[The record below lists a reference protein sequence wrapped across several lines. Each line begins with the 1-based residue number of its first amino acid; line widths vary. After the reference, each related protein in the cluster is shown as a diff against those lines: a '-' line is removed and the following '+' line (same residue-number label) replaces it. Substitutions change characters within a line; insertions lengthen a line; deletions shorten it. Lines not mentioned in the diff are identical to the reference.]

1 MFESLSERLSSV
13 LHAIGKQ
20 GQLTEDNIRDG
31 LREVRLA
38 LLEADVNFNVVKNF
52 IEHVKEKVVGQ
63 AIEKHLTPAQQFI
76 KVFHEELVSLLGGK
90 STELNVTGTSLNTMM
105 IVGLQGSGKTTSTG
119 KLAFLLQQQGGRPYL
134 VPVDIYRPAA
144 IEQLQ
149 TLAKQLNIPC
159 FASTVSMKPLDIIN
173 DALHEAKEKGYT
185 VVLLD
190 TAGRLHIDEPLMQ
203 ELTDIKAV
211 VHPQEILFVADA
223 MTGQDVVTV
232 AEEFNKRL
240 SLTGAILTK
249 LDGDARGGAALSI
262 CSATGVP
269 VKYVGTGEKL
279 TDFEAFHPDRI
290 AGRILGMGDML
301 TLIEKAQSTFEEDE
315 LKAITEKIQKA
326 TFNFEDFFHQIRR
339 MKQLGS
345 LSSLMK
351 LIPGFGP
358 AVSKFRV
365 ALPEDEFS
373 HTEAIINSMTIKE
386 RRNPELLNVSRRQRV
401 ARGAGVTLNKVNQII
416 QKFDQ
421 MKQMMQR
428 VVTDASLGKN
438 SESGK
443 SSGIGLGSFF
453 GEGGIG
459 FGALPGI
466 PGLFARPDLRTV
478 PIGGI
483 NSSGKSATKKKKER
497 KKSKNKKRK

>member
-13 LHAIGKQ
+13 LHAIGKR

-38 LLEADVNFNVVKNF
+38 LLEADVNFNVVKKF

-76 KVFHEELVSLLGGK
+76 KVFHEELVNLLGGK
-90 STELNVTGTSLNTMM
+90 STKLDVTHFPLSVIML
-105 IVGLQGSGKTTSTG
+105 VGLQGSGKTTSTG
-119 KLAFLLQQQGGRPYL
+119 KLASLLQSQGLRPYL

-149 TLAKQLNIPC
+149 TLATQLNIPC
-159 FASTVSMKPLDIIN
+159 FASNAAMKPLDIIN
-173 DALHEAKEKGYT
+173 AALHEAKEKEYT

-203 ELTDIKAV
+203 ELTDIKLVA
-211 VHPQEILFVADA
+211 HPQEILFVADA

-232 AEEFNKRL
+232 AEEFNKKL

-249 LDGDARGGAALSI
+249 MDGDARGGAALSI
-262 CSATGVP
+262 CSSTGVP

-279 TDFEAFHPDRI
+279 SDFEVFHPDRI

-301 TLIEKAQSTFEEDE
+301 TLIEKAQSTFEDDE

-326 TFNFEDFFHQIRR
+326 TFNFEDFFSQLRR

-351 LIPGFGP
+351 LIPGFGS

-365 ALPEDEFS
+365 AIPEDEFS
-373 HTEAIINSMTIKE
+373 YTEAIINSMTIKE
-386 RRNPELLNVSRRQRV
+386 RRNPDLLNTSRRQRI
-401 ARGAGVTLNKVNQII
+401 ARGAGVTLNKVNQTI

-428 VVTDASLGKN
+428 VVSDNSLMKN
-438 SESGK
+438 AESGE
-443 SSGIGLGSFF
+443 GGFGLGSFF

-459 FGALPGI
+459 FSALPGI
-466 PGLFARPDLRTV
+466 PGLFGRPVLRSTS
-478 PIGGI
+478 IGGV
-483 NSSGKSATKKKKER
+483 NGSGKSATKKKKE
-497 KKSKNKKRK
+497 KKKHKNKKRK

>member
-13 LHAIGKQ
+13 LHAIGKR

-76 KVFHEELVSLLGGK
+76 KVFHEELVNLLGGK
-90 STELNVTGTSLNTMM
+90 STELDVTHFSPSVIML
-105 IVGLQGSGKTTSTG
+105 VGLQGSGKTTSTG
-119 KLAFLLQQQGGRPYL
+119 KLASLLQSQGLRPYL

-159 FASTVSMKPLDIIN
+159 FASNSAMRPLDIIN
-173 DALHEAKEKGYT
+173 AALHEAKEKEYT

-203 ELTDIKAV
+203 ELTDIKLVA
-211 VHPQEILFVADA
+211 HPQEILFVADA
-223 MTGQDVVTV
+223 MTGQDVVNV
-232 AEEFNKRL
+232 AGEFNKKL
-240 SLTGAILTK
+240 SLTGVVLTK
-249 LDGDARGGAALSI
+249 MDGDARGGAALSI

-269 VKYVGTGEKL
+269 IKYVGTGEKL
-279 TDFEAFHPDRI
+279 SDFEVFHPDRI

-301 TLIEKAQSTFEEDE
+301 TLIEKAQSTFEDDE

-326 TFNFEDFFHQIRR
+326 TFNFEDFLNQIRR

-351 LIPGFGP
+351 LIPGFGS

-365 ALPEDEFS
+365 AIPEDEFS
-373 HTEAIINSMTIKE
+373 STEAIINSMTIKE
-386 RRNPELLNVSRRQRV
+386 RRNPDLLNTSRRQRI
-401 ARGAGVTLNKVNQII
+401 ARGAGVTLNKVNQTI

-428 VVTDASLGKN
+428 VVSDNPLMKN
-438 SESGK
+438 AESGE
-443 SSGIGLGSFF
+443 GGFGLGSFF

-466 PGLFARPDLRTV
+466 PGLFGRPVLRSTS
-478 PIGGI
+478 IGGV
-483 NSSGKSATKKKKER
+483 NSSRKSATKKKKE
-497 KKSKNKKRK
+497 KKKHKHKKRK